1 MKIYL
6 LFFLCI
12 LIYTKSK
19 AQSSFAP
26 LGAKW
31 TYTTS
36 LIVPPGARGPYTI
49 TVEAIEEYQG
59 KLCSRIHIPFDS
71 AGPWIADSMFVYEQ
85 NDSVYFWS
93 PYSNQFQLLYDFTAE
108 VGDSW
113 TIGGLSVTEPAIY
126 GDTLKVTIDSISS
139 LVLNGDTLKVMHFCC
154 TPNFDW
160 GKSIIEGIGNNL
172 YMIPSFGLYEI
183 GIGELRCYSDDDE
196 DYRFLGIPCDT
207 VYTGILGTS
216 QIDKENP
223 ISITPNPVS
232 NTLHLST
239 PFAYFNSVIAICN
252 MQGQLMLT
260 YSQDIPGDCDVS
272 GLTVGIYV
280 CEVRREGYRSM
291 VRLFVKM

>member
-1 MKIYL
+1 MKN
-6 LFFLCI
+6 FLIFSFCI
-12 LIYTKSK
+12 FITASFS

-31 TYTTS
+31 TYATS
-36 LIVPPGARGPYTI
+36 LIVPPGARGPFTI
-49 TVEAIEEYQG
+49 TVEAIEEFHG

-85 NDSVYFWS
+85 NDSVFFWS
-93 PYSNQFQLLYDFTAE
+93 PYSNKFQLLYDFTAE

-113 TIGGLSVTEPAIY
+113 TIGGLRVTEPAIY
-126 GDTLKVTIDSISS
+126 GDTLKVTIDSIGS

-160 GKSIIEGIGNNL
+160 GKSIIEGIGNNF

-183 GIGELRCYSDDDE
+183 GIGELRCYSDDDQ
-196 DYRFLGIPCDT
+196 DYHFLGIPCDT

-216 QIDKENP
+216 QIDKENS

-232 NTLHLST
+232 NSLHLSV
-239 PFAYFNSVIAICN
+239 PSEYFNCVISIYN
-252 MQGQLMLT
+252 MQGQLILT
-260 YSQDIPGDCDVS
+260 HSQDIPGDCDVS
-272 GLTVGIYV
+272 GLSAGMYIF
-280 CEVRREGYRSM
+280 EVRQKGYRSVVKM
-291 VRLFVKM
+291 FVKM